1 MTCCKNFLITII
13 LSISR
18 TAGVSFMVLAVLS
31 ILNIR
36 QLLSDEYKLE
46 GSTYFIPFVTCEPS
60 SVQARN
66 PLDGLLSNSTHA
78 GEIIGCSTLDWMI
91 NAVALSLVISGVSV
105 LLYIVLDLLPGVR
118 RIYVSGMALFLPF
131 GVSQAVVATWALN
144 MSTQD
149 VSKTSFALWSSTGL
163 TTLYGIETIRTYANS
178 TLLWVT
184 GAAGCAV
191 VVMSLVEFVLNLC
204 LSDDDDKKKKTDE
217 ESRYIDDDGISSD
230 DNEDIE
236 DGFKSEDE
244 STVYAAA
251 TKSTTSSNRST
262 PLWSSA

>member
-1 MTCCKNFLITII
+1 MTCCKNFLITVI

-78 GEIIGCSTLDWMI
+78 GEIIGCSTLDWMV

-118 RIYVSGMALFLPF
+118 RIYVSGMALFVPF

-178 TLLWVT
+178 TLLWAT

-191 VVMSLVEFVLNLC
+191 VVMSLVEFVLNLY
-204 LSDDDDKKKKTDE
+204 LDDGDKKKAADK
-217 ESRYIDDDGISSD
+217 ESRYIDDDGISRD

-244 STVYAAA
+244 SSVNAAA
-251 TKSTTSSNRST
+251 TKSTTSSTRT